1 MHMPRLQTDRKRI
14 GLTGDI
20 RFRKQWFTRKMI
32 LQVAVIYEVKK
43 WRYPSQLKDE
53 NHPFTTEVEWEDAD
67 ASTALRVSCGFVP
80 FERKKEESPNI
91 VFAVTPAAAQMWEDC
106 GYKSARQSF
115 MKGCPKCCYDDC
127 QCGSERPQ

>member
-1 MHMPRLQTDRKRI
+1 MHMPAMQTDRKRI

-32 LQVAVIYEVKK
+32 LQVAVIYEVRK

-67 ASTALRVSCGFVP
+67 ASAALRVMFRLPP
-80 FERKKEESPNI
+80 FGNMI
-91 VFAVTPAAAQMWEDC
+91 DFTPSKFPMWEDC
-106 GYKSARQSF
+106 KYQSARKHFNEQVYR
-115 MKGCPKCCYDDC
+115 K
-127 QCGSERPQ
+127 